1 MSDDLIKR
9 LAAYVEYEYRNVVL
23 ALPDVYFQEGRID
36 WGSMPDF
43 NGMKDK
49 FDKSIQPLPLNPDD
63 ILPPDWVKALTDA
76 GDTYYWNTVTNL
88 TTWQRPT

>member
-1 MSDDLIKR
+1 
-9 LAAYVEYEYRNVVL
+9 
-23 ALPDVYFQEGRID
+23 
-36 WGSMPDF
+36 
-43 NGMKDK
+43 MKDK